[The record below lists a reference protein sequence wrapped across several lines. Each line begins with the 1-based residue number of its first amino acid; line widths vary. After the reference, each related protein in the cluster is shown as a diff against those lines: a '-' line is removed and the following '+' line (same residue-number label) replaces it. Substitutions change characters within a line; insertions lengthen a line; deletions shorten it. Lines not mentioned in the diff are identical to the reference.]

1 MKFVIWRDFWREESF
16 RFSEVNPG
24 ISRDSIGRR
33 LFNEAPMDSVIT
45 QVSANPATNA
55 ENSVNNDTS
64 GGSSGGI
71 SPSGTTPPTSVP
83 ATGSSNTQ
91 LQASSKG
98 KLCMYYIYIFL
109 SKYQLHPN
117 TYFEARNKRVG
128 WKNSKLHTHLCSE
141 LINNKSKNF
150 SVVFENQE

>member
-98 KLCMYYIYIFL
+98 KLCTTF
-109 SKYQLHPN
+109 
-117 TYFEARNKRVG
+117 TYFCLNISCTQIHTSRLEVG

-141 LINNKSKNF
+141 LTNNKSKDF
-150 SVVFENQE
+150 SVLFENQE